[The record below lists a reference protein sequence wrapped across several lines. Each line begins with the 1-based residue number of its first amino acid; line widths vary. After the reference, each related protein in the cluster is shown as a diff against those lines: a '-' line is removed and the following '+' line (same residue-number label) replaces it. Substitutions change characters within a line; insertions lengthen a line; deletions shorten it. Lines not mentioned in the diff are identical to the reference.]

1 MLQTVLVPLAGLMIL
16 IAAIKGLLPKA
27 HWRERLY
34 SAFAGSWS
42 AFGAALYHPVW
53 LGRFAPIGWVHNPTI
68 VMIFGFG
75 LLALGVFGA
84 SILIG
89 DK

>member
-1 MLQTVLVPLAGLMIL
+1 MFQTILVPVAGLMIL
-16 IAAIKGLLPKA
+16 IAALKGLLPRAKL
-27 HWRERLY
+27 RERFY
-34 SAFAGSWS
+34 SAFAGGWS
-42 AFGAALYHPVW
+42 GFAVALYHPAW
-53 LGRFAPIGWVHNPTI
+53 LGRFAPMGWVHNPML
-68 VMIFGFG
+68 VMVFGLG